1 MNINSITPVV
11 PMTIKYEDEWRF
23 VMAITYAHT
32 DSNDSN
38 LVEDY
43 VTYETTE
50 GSVFQEDIEEFKFLM
65 TVPLNNLEWVTY
77 KDFI

>member
-23 VMAITYAHT
+23 VMAITYAYT
-32 DSNDSN
+32 DSSDSD
-38 LVEDY
+38 LAQDY

-50 GSVFQEDIEEFKFLM
+50 GPVFQEDIEEFKFLM
-65 TVPLNNLEWVTY
+65 TAPTDNIAWLTY
-77 KDFI
+77 EDLV